1 MKGRWLSFAALFIIC
16 TFIGINMFKVPPI
29 MGTLGETFQI
39 GSSQLSWLI
48 SVFTVAGVIL
58 SLPCST
64 LLNKA
69 GPKKFGIFLMLC
81 LVAGSVIGTFAPN
94 YPVLLFSRVLEGI
107 SFSGMIFLEMV
118 LVGKWFKPHEMGI
131 PVGLIL
137 CTTTIGQ
144 AISFQIA
151 APITARGGWKSLW
164 LIGIILAV
172 ISLVLYVTMVK
183 TPKEEPADEAAGAEE
198 HAGSLA
204 QAFCNK
210 RTILAGIMSL
220 LAAVMLYTFLNLYA
234 QIYINLYNV
243 PARRR
248 GLLQQHVRHLQHLY
262 SAGLGLY
269 RLQIPQHRQG
279 DPHLRHC
286 RHRSYGLDVPAGSG
300 TYILTPSSAPL
311 SPACCST
318 PSSPCPPWLPPSP
331 PCGRT
336 RLESSTASNFVGSVI
351 SVPIVSARAE
361 KGGWASTSI
370 PLLAVCVL
378 EIVFSVIFPA
388 HVEKARRRPAEA
400 PAGDYINSAPPS
412 TPITWEA
419 PNENC
424 IAGISGRTG
433 PCAGGPCQ
441 AAAER
446 GAYLCLLS
454 QRP

>member
-39 GSSQLSWLI
+39 GSPQLSWLI

-172 ISLVLYVTMVK
+172 ISLVLYVTLVK

-210 RTILAGIMSL
+210 RTILAGIMIL

-243 PARRR
+243 PA
-248 GLLQQHVRHLQHLY
+248 GDADFYSSMFGIYNIFTLLASGFIVSKFRNTARVILI
-262 SAGLGLY
+262 SAIAATAVMAWMY
-269 RLQIPQHRQG
+269 RL
-279 DPHLRHC
+279 
-286 RHRSYGLDVPAGSG
+286 VPG
-300 TYILTPSSAPL
+300 TYILHPLFSALIASLLLNSIFTMPAVVAAKPSL
-311 SPACCST
+311 
-318 PSSPCPPWLPPSP
+318 
-331 PCGRT
+331 RT
-336 RLESSTASNFVGSVI
+336 HTVGIVNCFYFVGSVI
-351 SVPIVSARAE
+351 SVPIVSAAAE

-378 EIVFSVIFPA
+378 EIVFAVIFLLMWKKP
-388 HVEKARRRPAEA
+388 
-400 PAGDYINSAPPS
+400 
-412 TPITWEA
+412 
-419 PNENC
+419 
-424 IAGISGRTG
+424 
-433 PCAGGPCQ
+433 
-441 AAAER
+441 AAAQQKLQQETT
-446 GAYLCLLS
+446 
-454 QRP
+454 